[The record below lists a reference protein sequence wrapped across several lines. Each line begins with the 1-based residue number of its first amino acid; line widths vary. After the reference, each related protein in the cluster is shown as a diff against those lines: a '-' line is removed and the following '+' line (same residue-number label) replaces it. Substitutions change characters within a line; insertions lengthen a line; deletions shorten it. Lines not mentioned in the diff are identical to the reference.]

1 MSLCIFD
8 TDHVSLSQRFHP
20 NVIYRSGLI
29 APDALYTTVI
39 TVEEQMQGWLK
50 AIRKASPNPGSSKL
64 TWAYDGL
71 KDAVGYFN
79 VSNVLG
85 FSSEAQATFINLRKT
100 TRIGSQDLKIASIV
114 LFHNGILVTRNRR
127 DFERVPGLQIE
138 DWSSS

>member
-1 MSLCIFD
+1 M
-8 TDHVSLSQRFHP
+8 
-20 NVIYRSGLI
+20 
-29 APDALYTTVI
+29 
-39 TVEEQMQGWLK
+39 
-50 AIRKASPNPGSSKL
+50 